1 MTAEGTQAR
10 NGATTMTFE
19 QILARDGVLVY
30 RIRGVSMEPML
41 RQGRDL
47 VTIRAARPGERF
59 AENDVVL
66 YYRQPDCMHTLH
78 RVVGVGEDGYVIL
91 GDNCVA
97 FERIPFEDVLGV
109 LVSFVRDGRACTVT
123 DAVYLRYV
131 RRLRRW
137 QGVRIARRRALMR
150 AKACAKRL
158 APGLARRWKAWR
170 AGRWRAGR

>member
-1 MTAEGTQAR
+1 MTAEDTRAPE
-10 NGATTMTFE
+10 GADTMTLE

-30 RIRGVSMEPML
+30 RSRGVSMEPML

-47 VTIRAARPGERF
+47 VTIRARRPGERF

-66 YYRQPDCMHTLH
+66 YYRQPDRMHTLH
-78 RVVGVGEDGYVIL
+78 RVVGVGADGYVIL

-97 FERIPFEDVLGV
+97 FEHIPFDDVLGV
-109 LVSFVRDGRACTVT
+109 LVSFVRDGRACSVT
-123 DAVYLRYV
+123 DADYLRYV

-137 QGVRIARRRALMR
+137 QGVRIARRRVLVR

-158 APGLARRWKAWR
+158 APGLAERWRVWH
-170 AGRWRAGR
+170 AGR